1 MRENVKRSEYFGYFG
16 YGFGECISFGLVGSF
31 SLYFFTDIV
40 RLTAFA
46 ASMIFL
52 IARVWDAVND
62 PLLASIIDKK
72 HKVGREKFVP
82 LLKSVPIIMALVTLL
97 LFTSFAQMTYTMK
110 LIYCFVFYIIWGMV
124 YTVSDVAF
132 WSASTVIS
140 EDSQER
146 TKLITA
152 ANIGVFAGIGFAGAA
167 VPIISS
173 QFNAFAPNITA
184 MLTVLIMVVCLLL
197 PFTLIGSRQLKERVF
212 ATSSEKVTF
221 KKIFENLKSN
231 KPLRFIL
238 AIYFLNFT
246 MNIVQGVAIYF
257 FKYNLGSEALFATYS
272 LMTTFAAAGFLIL
285 PILTARFKK
294 KNILLTILTLDV
306 VLRVIFFI
314 IGYQN
319 VALTTL
325 ILGVLFAIYAITA
338 PILSIMIAE
347 TVEYSEYQTG
357 VRAEAVTF
365 SGQTFAGKFS
375 VAIAGALSGFLL
387 SFINYQ
393 AGVSVQSEQTLLGL
407 FIIVSILPAIASIA
421 RITILLFHKY
431 DEDEHAIIVEKLAA
445 KRS

>member
-1 MRENVKRSEYFGYFG
+1 MDKVKKSEYLGYFS

-40 RLTAFA
+40 GLTAFA

-72 HKVGREKFVP
+72 HKVGKEKFVP
-82 LLKSVPIIMALVTLL
+82 VLKLVPILMALVTIL
-97 LFTSFAQMTYTMK
+97 LFTTFPSTSYMFK
-110 LIYCFVFYIIWGMV
+110 LIYCFVFYIVWGMV
-124 YTVSDVAF
+124 YTVSDVSF

-140 EDSQER
+140 SDSQER

-173 QFNAFAPNITA
+173 KFSHMAPNINA
-184 MLTVLIMVVCLLL
+184 MLTVTLMVVFLLL
-197 PFTLIGSRQLKERVF
+197 PFTLIGSRQLKERVI
-212 ATSSEKVTF
+212 AKTGEKITF
-221 KKIFENLKSN
+221 KKIAQNLKSN

-238 AIYFLNFT
+238 VIYFLNFA
-246 MNIVQGVAIYF
+246 MNIVQGIAIYF
-257 FKYNLGSEALFATYS
+257 FKYNLGSESLFATYS

-285 PILTARFKK
+285 PVLTARFKK
-294 KNILLTILTLDV
+294 KNILYTILLIDI
-306 VLRVIFFI
+306 VLRVAFFA

-319 VALTTL
+319 VALTTI

-375 VAIAGALSGFLL
+375 VAIAGALSGLL
-387 SFINYQ
+387 LTVISYQ
-393 AGVSVQSEQTLLGL
+393 AGNPTQTDETLFGL
-407 FIIVSILPAIASIA
+407 FFIVSLLPAFASA
-421 RITILLFHKY
+421 LRIIILYFHKY
-431 DEDEHAIIVEKLAA
+431 DEEQHQIILEKLAE
-445 KRS
+445 KNQ